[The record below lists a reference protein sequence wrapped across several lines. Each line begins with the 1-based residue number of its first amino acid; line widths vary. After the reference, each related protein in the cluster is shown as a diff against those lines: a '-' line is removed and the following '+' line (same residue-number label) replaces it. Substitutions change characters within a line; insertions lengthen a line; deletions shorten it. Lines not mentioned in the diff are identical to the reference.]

1 MRRLPFG
8 ALAAAAGFAAAVS
21 LTGPA
26 RSDLLPT
33 LPVTLS
39 LPTITVPTPPPPPPP
54 AVPPPPALPPPPP
67 LSVTPPTA
75 PVVTAPAPTPTERL
89 AAQSRARTRRTRSS
103 RTTPPARRAAVIGVR
118 LRESGR
124 IELVVR
130 RHCAVLGRRQQPGHA
145 GLNRVR
151 FAGRLHGRRLR
162 PGTYTINVVVIRAGR
177 RSQVG
182 RIGVRVFSTRT
193 QRTDPQAC
201 ELASTAAPP
210 PPPQLLAAGAPLAV
224 RGKPEPP
231 RTVLPPAHSSSFRP
245 PRLPLPS
252 FADRAG
258 GAVRWGLY
266 AVMAVA
272 ALALVFSL
280 TEFARKQWPAR
291 G

>member
-1 MRRLPFG
+1 MRRLLLA
-8 ALAAAAGFAAAVS
+8 ALAGAAGFAAAVA

-33 LPVTLS
+33 LPITLS
-39 LPTITVPTPPPPPPP
+39 LPTITVPVPPLPPPPT
-54 AVPPPPALPPPPP
+54 VPPPALPPPPP
-67 LSVTPPTA
+67 LPVA
-75 PVVTAPAPTPTERL
+75 PPAPTPAAPVT
-89 AAQSRARTRRTRSS
+89 AQSRARTREKHSS
-103 RTTPPARRAAVIGVR
+103 RTTPPPHRATVIGIRLRRA
-118 LRESGR
+118 GR

-145 GLNRVR
+145 GLNRLR
-151 FAGRLHGRRLR
+151 FAGRLHGHRLR
-162 PGTYTINVVVIRAGR
+162 RGRYTISVVVIRAGR

-182 RIGVRVFSTRT
+182 RIGVRVLSTRT
-193 QRTDPQAC
+193 QRTAPVSQTCEQA
-201 ELASTAAPP
+201 AIAAP
-210 PPPQLLAAGAPLAV
+210 PPPQLLAAGAPLAA
-224 RGKPEPP
+224 RGKVERPH
-231 RTVLPPAHSSSFRP
+231 TGLPPARSSSFTP

-252 FADRAG
+252 FADGAG
-258 GAVRWGLY
+258 SSARWALY

>member
-1 MRRLPFG
+1 MRRSLLA
-8 ALAAAAGFAAAVS
+8 ALAGAAGFAVAVV

-33 LPVTLS
+33 LPISLS
-39 LPTITVPTPPPPPPP
+39 LPTITVP
-54 AVPPPPALPPPPP
+54 VSPPPALPPPPP
-67 LSVTPPTA
+67 LPTAPPTV
-75 PVVTAPAPTPTERL
+75 PVVTAAAPAPTERS
-89 AAQSRARTRRTRSS
+89 AAQSRARTRDTHSS
-103 RTTPPARRAAVIGVR
+103 RTALPAHRAALIGVR
-118 LRESGR
+118 LRRAGR

-145 GLNRVR
+145 GVNRLR
-151 FAGRLHGRRLR
+151 FAGRLRGHRLR
-162 PGTYTINVVVIRAGR
+162 PGTYTISVVVIRAGR

-182 RIGVRVFSTRT
+182 KVAVRVLSART
-193 QRTDPQAC
+193 QRTTPVPQTC
-201 ELASTAAPP
+201 EQALTAVPP
-210 PPPQLLAAGAPLAV
+210 PPPQLLAAVAPLAM
-224 RGKPEPP
+224 RGKIEPS

-258 GAVRWGLY
+258 GSARWGLY

>member
-1 MRRLPFG
+1 LLLA
-8 ALAAAAGFAAAVS
+8 ALAGAAGFAGAVA

-33 LPVTLS
+33 LPISLS
-39 LPTITVPTPPPPPPP
+39 LPTVTVPVPPLPPPP
-54 AVPPPPALPPPPP
+54 AVPPPALPPPPP
-67 LSVTPPTA
+67 LPVAPPTA
-75 PVVTAPAPTPTERL
+75 PVVTAAAPAPTEPA
-89 AAQSRARTRRTRSS
+89 AAQSRARVRKTRSS
-103 RTTPPARRAAVIGVR
+103 TTTPTAHPAAVIGVR
-118 LRESGR
+118 LRHAGR

-130 RHCAVLGRRQQPGHA
+130 RRCAVLGRRQQPGHT
-145 GLNRVR
+145 GLNRLR

-162 PGTYTINVVVIRAGR
+162 PGTYTISVVVIRAGR

-182 RIGVRVFSTRT
+182 RIGVRVLSSRT
-193 QRTDPQAC
+193 QRTAPVSHTC
-201 ELASTAAPP
+201 ELMATAAPTA
-210 PPPQLLAAGAPLAV
+210 PQLLAAGAPLAAPH
-224 RGKPEPP
+224 RTEPP
-231 RTVLPPAHSSSFRP
+231 RSVLPSGHSSSFRP

-252 FADRAG
+252 FADRVG
-258 GAVRWGLY
+258 GSARWGLY